1 MDYVTRIPHRL
12 VAGAIKPKIIPVASS
27 GVNSMNHFDRELD
40 IAHENKVSTLP
51 TGIRP
56 LIEAKNVWKTY
67 GKNVVLER
75 LSVKVNAGEF
85 ITMVGTSGC
94 GKSTF
99 LKMLLGMENPTSGS
113 LLLDGKPIPDEPDQS
128 RGIVFQQYSVF
139 PHLTALENVML
150 AKEFE
155 QSLLFGKLFGSAKRK
170 VTDESKMLLNAVG
183 LETATNRYP
192 HELSGGMKQ
201 RLAIAQALIRKPR
214 ILLLDEPFG
223 ALDPGIR
230 ADMHQLILSLWREYK
245 LTIFMVTHDLSEGF
259 YLGTRLWVF
268 DKLRRDPHSPEAY
281 GASITYDLPVTRA
294 AAEIPKELTL

>member
-1 MDYVTRIPHRL
+1 MTILP
-12 VAGAIKPKIIPVASS
+12 
-27 GVNSMNHFDRELD
+27 FDKKYLEEKR
-40 IAHENKVSTLP
+40 
-51 TGIRP
+51 
-56 LIEAKNVWKTY
+56 AKAMPMIQARQLWKKY
-67 GKNVVLER
+67 GDNTVLER
-75 LSVKVNAGEF
+75 INIQVNAGEF

-99 LKMLLGMENPTSGS
+99 LKMLLGMESPSSGE

-139 PHLTALENVML
+139 PHLTVLQNVYI
-150 AKEFE
+150 AREFE
-155 QSLLFGKLFGSAKRK
+155 HSPLLGKLFGKNKHAVMEEAKH
-170 VTDESKMLLNAVG
+170 LLDSVG
-183 LETATNRYP
+183 LTQAMDRYP

-230 ADMHQLILSLWREYK
+230 ADMHQLILNLWRDHQ

-268 DKLRRDPHSPEAY
+268 DKLRRDNQAPNAY
-281 GASITYDLPVTRA
+281 GASITYDLPIAKRTL
-294 AAEIPKELTL
+294 EIPDELKAIVSDTQDQ